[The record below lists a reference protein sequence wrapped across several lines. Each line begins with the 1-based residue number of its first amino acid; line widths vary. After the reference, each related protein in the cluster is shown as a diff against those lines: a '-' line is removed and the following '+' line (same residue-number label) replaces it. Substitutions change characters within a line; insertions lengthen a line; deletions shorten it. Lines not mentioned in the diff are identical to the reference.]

1 MACAGGTAPLTRGR
15 RRPGVDMGR
24 RSRNSPAHA
33 GTTRNRLLHPQRGA
47 EQPRSRGDDR
57 FAEPTTL
64 SIRGTAPLT
73 RGRRGG
79 DRQRLRGSG
88 NSPAHAG
95 TTVATTAACS
105 SPREQPRSRG
115 DDDRGTINGNRDDG
129 TAPLTRGRLLQENA
143 SGRGRRN
150 SPAHA
155 GTTRAGECQRS
166 RSSEQPRSRGD
177 DAVVMYPSTASA
189 GTAPLTRG
197 RLVGGLPGARLRRNS
212 PAHAGTTSSTS
223 WSRLYSREQPRS
235 RGDDALLLKPLD
247 AAIGTAPLTRGRLPM
262 NPPREGGV

>member
-155 GTTRAGECQRS
+155 GTTRWSCTRARPRREQPRS
-166 RSSEQPRSRGD
+166 RGDDLSAAFPARGCDGTAPLTRGRHRQPRGPGYTAGNSPAHAGTTRSSSSLWTPRSEQPRSRGD
-177 DAVVMYPSTASA
+177 DCP
-189 GTAPLTRG
+189 
-197 RLVGGLPGARLRRNS
+197 
-212 PAHAGTTSSTS
+212 
-223 WSRLYSREQPRS
+223 
-235 RGDDALLLKPLD
+235 
-247 AAIGTAPLTRGRLPM
+247 
-262 NPPREGGV
+262 